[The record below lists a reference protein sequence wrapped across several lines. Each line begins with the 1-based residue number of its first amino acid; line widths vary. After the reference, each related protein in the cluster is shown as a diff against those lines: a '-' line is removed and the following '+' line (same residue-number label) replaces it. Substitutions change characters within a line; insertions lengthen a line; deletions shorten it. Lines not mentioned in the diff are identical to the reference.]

1 MQEEVKQEIQG
12 LKGSIE
18 LLSNEINHQ
27 FIKLNENFSNSVNK
41 LSDQIAHL
49 SEIQILSNKDTDSI
63 IVKSNEEV
71 LEKTQ
76 VQSNIPDD
84 YFIDYSYIKDK
95 SYLSWVGNL
104 NKYSKS
110 MAECRHQ
117 DSNKDQ
123 IPNFCQSA
131 RKTIESAIIFLFEQE
146 YKYISENNTAFLD
159 AYQRVKKFYDKPGK
173 SDYFADIYIY
183 NQGTITANHIKKSG
197 ENYIDF
203 KKIEEI
209 YKKSL
214 PAAARIVFEL
224 IRQDFYDASGFPHL
238 RQNYLTIINMN
249 QLRQIQ
255 CHGSKDTIEVQLNKI
270 SKPAQNLFYS
280 ETNFSIIKN
289 SISWFVE
296 EVYNRL
302 SKISDNTNN

>member
-1 MQEEVKQEIQG
+1 MQEELKQDIQD
-12 LKGSIE
+12 LKGSVE
-18 LLSNEINHQ
+18 LLSSEINQQ
-27 FIKLNENFSNSVNK
+27 FIRLNENFSNSVNK
-41 LSDQIAHL
+41 LSNQIAHL
-49 SEIQILSNKDTDSI
+49 SEMQVLSNKHTDSI
-63 IVKSNEEV
+63 IVKSNEGF

-76 VQSNIPDD
+76 IQSNIPDD
-84 YFIDYSYIKDK
+84 YLIDYSYIKDQ
-95 SYLSWVGNL
+95 SYLSWVVNL

-146 YKYISENNTAFLD
+146 YKYISENNTTFLD
-159 AYQRVKKFYDKPGK
+159 AYQRVKKFYNKPGK
-173 SDYFADIYIY
+173 SDYLADIYIY
-183 NQGTITANHIKKSG
+183 NQGTITAKHIKKIG
-197 ENYIDF
+197 ENYIDL

-214 PAAARIVFEL
+214 PAAVRIVFEL

-238 RQNYLTIINMN
+238 RQNYLTIVRMN
-249 QLRQIQ
+249 ELRNIQ
-255 CHGSKDTIEVQLNKI
+255 CHGSKDPIDVQLNKI
-270 SKPAQNLFYS
+270 SKPAQDLFYS
-280 ETNFSIIKN
+280 KTNFSIIKN

-296 EVYNRL
+296 EVYNRQ